1 MSSELRNGMPL
12 VFRVPGAQERR
23 AALVLS
29 DGSPILFARFD
40 GEEKAFHIGCCWSAY
55 LAGNRLNERDHDM
68 MSNIYSVE
76 QNRSLAALRNVV
88 STTNATAT
96 ATTAVAI
103 PVTSESLSVILKR
116 LTLQEAALKAE
127 MLALLSEKKEKER
140 QITERRT
147 AVQTLEAQ
155 VERLKRDL
163 AE

>member
-12 VFRVPGAQERR
+12 VFRVPGVQERR
-23 AALVLS
+23 ATLVLS
-29 DGSPILFARFD
+29 DGSPILFARFES
-40 GEEKAFHIGCCWSAY
+40 EEKAFHIGCCWSAY

-76 QNRSLAALRNVV
+76 QNRSLATLRNVV

-96 ATTAVAI
+96 VAI
-103 PVTSESLSVILKR
+103 PVATESLSVILKR

-140 QITERRT
+140 QITERRA

>member
-1 MSSELRNGMPL
+1 MPL
-12 VFRVPGAQERR
+12 VFRVPEHQERR
-23 AALVLS
+23 ATLVLS

-76 QNRSLAALRNVV
+76 HNRSLAALRNVV

-96 ATTAVAI
+96 VAPVATVAI

>member
-1 MSSELRNGMPL
+1 MPL

-88 STTNATAT
+88 STTNATA
-96 ATTAVAI
+96 AVTI

>member
-88 STTNATAT
+88 STTNATA
-96 ATTAVAI
+96 AVTI

>member
-1 MSSELRNGMPL
+1 MPI
-12 VFRVPGAQERR
+12 VFRVPFVQERR

-29 DGSPILFARFD
+29 DGTPILFARFE
-40 GEEKAFHIGCCWSAY
+40 GEEKAYHIGCCWSAY
-55 LAGNRLNERDHDM
+55 LAGNRLNERDFDM

-76 QNRSLAALRNVV
+76 HNRSLAALHNVV
-88 STTNATAT
+88 STTNATAAA
-96 ATTAVAI
+96 ATVAI

-140 QITERRT
+140 QITERRA
-147 AVQTLEAQ
+147 AVQALEAQ